1 MIRPRHLLA
10 LLFTLALAAC
20 QAGAT
25 AGPTSVPTAV
35 ETIVPTA
42 TATMTAEPAP
52 ALVIEE
58 DSDPPTATPLPKA
71 TFYFFWE
78 PG

>member
-1 MIRPRHLLA
+1 MARHRLTLVPLLV
-10 LLFTLALAAC
+10 FALAAC
-20 QAGAT
+20 QPAAPVV
-25 AGPTSVPTAV
+25 PTDAPTAV
-35 ETIVPTA
+35 VTVPPAA
-42 TATMTAEPAP
+42 TATLTAEPVS

-58 DSDPPTATPLPKA
+58 DTDPPTATPLPKA

>member
-1 MIRPRHLLA
+1 MVRHRLTLVPL
-10 LLFTLALAAC
+10 LLFALAAC
-20 QAGAT
+20 QPAAPPE
-25 AGPTSVPTAV
+25 PTVVPTAV
-35 ETIVPTA
+35 VTAPRVA
-42 TATMTAEPAP
+42 TATITAEPAA

-58 DSDPPTATPLPKA
+58 DADPPTATPLPKA

>member
-1 MIRPRHLLA
+1 VARHRLTLVPLLV
-10 LLFTLALAAC
+10 FALAAC
-20 QAGAT
+20 QSAAPLV
-25 AGPTSVPTAV
+25 PTEVPTAFV
-35 ETIVPTA
+35 TMPPAAIATI
-42 TATMTAEPAP
+42 TAEPAP

-58 DSDPPTATPLPKA
+58 DADPPTATPLPKA